1 MENDDRKQP
10 RQRAI
15 IYASSTR
22 RRHLDSQSDGSDG
35 LSGSYGG
42 TREYIRS
49 VSTTQQQQQRAHARR
64 TMSTAGG
71 SALSVPNWFD
81 LPLILPESNAAA
93 ARLQRGLAKMDV
105 ETERLL
111 SGGGSGDNKQWMGFS
126 EYQVP
131 KISQLSPT
139 KEMMRQKTSNDKL
152 SSNSNRNSSAE
163 GAGARLKTIELLHQ
177 AKQRQHFQVKSHLL
191 LKKRRTTHA
200 GTPVV
205 LDRIDRKSRLR
216 EKIRKDLS
224 KFGLWYMAD
233 ELVDEGRG
241 GGDDDAM
248 DSVDAT
254 VDSIMQQWEDATAS
268 AGGTSLD
275 SRESSSRPVASSK
288 MIQGHGSSGL
298 ERDESVEVQP
308 VDTEVFQSV
317 FLTAT
322 PTSPAAK
329 ADSFDGRYDDDGGG
343 QADGEEV
350 PEGDEDEDDGD
361 EGDTN
366 ENDLQRRLIR
376 PPGMKRRQRLKELH
390 YFVEKQLQKRL
401 YKSWDTIEIAF
412 TGSGDLTT
420 SQIVKFLQNSDV
432 QLSAADAAKVQAIL
446 DKHAH
451 DTQAKQ
457 ETEALLSGGKESGE
471 DGDPD
476 AQSQQQYAS
485 TKAAPNSTAKPATHS
500 YKAFRHI
507 FLTKDNKEAV
517 KWKREF
523 DREKIR
529 QRQEKEIYEKE
540 LAALEEKGES
550 FLVTL
555 ALMTEMCMH

>member
-1 MENDDRKQP
+1 
-10 RQRAI
+10 
-15 IYASSTR
+15 
-22 RRHLDSQSDGSDG
+22 
-35 LSGSYGG
+35 
-42 TREYIRS
+42 
-49 VSTTQQQQQRAHARR
+49 
-64 TMSTAGG
+64 MSTATGA

-81 LPLILPESNAAA
+81 LPLILPESNAVA

-111 SGGGSGDNKQWMGFS
+111 SGGGGGDNKQWMGFS
-126 EYQVP
+126 ECQVP

-139 KEMMRQKTSNDKL
+139 KEMVRQKTSNDKL
-152 SSNSNRNSSAE
+152 SSNSNRNGSAE
-163 GAGARLKTIELLHQ
+163 DVGMRLKAIELLHQ

-224 KFGLWYMAD
+224 RFGLWYMAD
-233 ELVDEGRG
+233 ELVGEGR

-254 VDSIMQQWEDATAS
+254 VDSIMQQWDDATES
-268 AGGTSLD
+268 AGGSSFG

-288 MIQGHGSSGL
+288 MAQGHGSSGL
-298 ERDESVEVQP
+298 ERDQSVEVQP
-308 VDTEVFQSV
+308 VDAEAIQSV
-317 FLTAT
+317 FLTAI
-322 PTSPAAK
+322 PTSSAAK
-329 ADSFDGRYDDDGGG
+329 ADSFDERYDDDDSD
-343 QADGEEV
+343 QVDGEEV
-350 PEGDEDEDDGD
+350 PEDDDDEDGGDDGN
-361 EGDTN
+361 TN
-366 ENDLQRRLIR
+366 ENGLQRQLIR

-432 QLSAADAAKVQAIL
+432 QLSAADAAKVQTIL
-446 DKHAH
+446 DKHAR

-457 ETEALLSGGKESGE
+457 EAEALLSDGKESGE
-471 DGDPD
+471 DGDSD
-476 AQSQQQYAS
+476 AQSQQQYTS

-500 YKAFRHI
+500 YGAFRHI

-550 FLVTL
+550 YLVTL